1 MGSAAALVASWPP
14 APGALFIYGEERR
27 TIYYTHG
34 LRTTHICNYAFED
47 RSTSPPHVCVSCEVA
62 NHVLG
67 SSERETTADVLA
79 KARSRNRYKVGDFL
93 RGITAAREHY
103 RIHSTYLTN
112 NKHTMSK
119 AMLYYWH
126 VIILDPAAII
136 HLYLSIRIWKACAN
150 SITAIRMYELSQ
162 DQLMQVYPNSI
173 PFTYFVP
180 IKGLVS

>member
-1 MGSAAALVASWPP
+1 MLNTPSK
-14 APGALFIYGEERR
+14 I
-27 TIYYTHG
+27 G
-34 LRTTHICNYAFED
+34 LN
-47 RSTSPPHVCVSCEVA
+47 VSCEVA
-62 NHVLG
+62 NQVLG
-67 SSERETTADVLA
+67 SSEGETTADVLA
-79 KARSRNRYKVGDFL
+79 KARSRNRYKVGDFS
-93 RGITAAREHY
+93 RGIILNNGGPGAL
-103 RIHSTYLTN
+103 SNPFYLTN
-112 NKHTMSK
+112 NKHTMSN

-162 DQLMQVYPNSI
+162 DQLMQLQPNFI

>member
-1 MGSAAALVASWPP
+1 MLTTPSKIGPP
-14 APGALFIYGEERR
+14 
-27 TIYYTHG
+27 G
-34 LRTTHICNYAFED
+34 LN
-47 RSTSPPHVCVSCEVA
+47 VLCEVA
-62 NHVLG
+62 NQVLG
-67 SSERETTADVLA
+67 SSEGETPADVLA
-79 KARSRNRYKVGDFL
+79 KARSRNRYKVGDFSG
-93 RGITAAREHY
+93 GIVLTAAREHY
-103 RIHSTYLTN
+103 RIHFYLTN
-112 NKHTMSK
+112 NKHTMSN

-126 VIILDPAAII
+126 VITLDPAAII